1 MIAPNQTL
9 EAAAERVGFD
19 MTGLMNIIRHSLSPC
34 QWQSLS
40 SIVDRPQRTHTMQ
53 SKATTI
59 SEYLKELPPDRCA
72 ALSELRALI
81 HRVAPKTVEAMQYGL
96 PAFGDLCALASQKN
110 YMALYVCESDLVKA
124 HLAQLGKVSCGKGCI
139 RFKRLT
145 DLNLSTVESL
155 LREIAKL
162 RKAGIGPSCRT

>member
-1 MIAPNQTL
+1 
-9 EAAAERVGFD
+9 
-19 MTGLMNIIRHSLSPC
+19 
-34 QWQSLS
+34 
-40 SIVDRPQRTHTMQ
+40 MQ

-59 SEYLKELPPDRCA
+59 SEYLKELPPDRRA

-81 HRVAPKTVEAMQYGL
+81 HRVVPKTVETMQYGL

>member
-1 MIAPNQTL
+1 
-9 EAAAERVGFD
+9 
-19 MTGLMNIIRHSLSPC
+19 
-34 QWQSLS
+34 
-40 SIVDRPQRTHTMQ
+40 
-53 SKATTI
+53 
-59 SEYLKELPPDRCA
+59 
-72 ALSELRALI
+72 LSELRALI

-162 RKAGIGPSCRT
+162 RKAGIGPSCRTCVPRRLTMRCSEPGPRAVVAIHASRGPGR